1 MLRKLRC
8 RRRVL
13 AIVLSLCALLGGCSD
28 PATQIKSDSALSEK
42 LRRAER
48 VAVELY
54 ADEHDQPELLDRQTI
69 DRLADA
75 MSDAVAHR
83 NTLTWE
89 VTGRLTVTIEGKSE
103 EWLLGLHPES
113 EGRVR
118 VSGSEYYRGLDSAR
132 VLSALAGDQP

>member
-1 MLRKLRC
+1 
-8 RRRVL
+8 
-13 AIVLSLCALLGGCSD
+13 
-28 PATQIKSDSALSEK
+28 LSEK

-54 ADEHDQPELLDRQTI
+54 ADEPDQPRSLDRQTI

-75 MSDAVAHR
+75 LSDAVAHR

-89 VTGRLTVTIEGKSE
+89 VTGRLTVTINGESE
-103 EWLLGLHPES
+103 EWLLGLHPRC

-118 VSGSEYYRGLDSAR
+118 VSGTEYYRGLDSAR
-132 VLSALAGDQP
+132 VLSVLSGDQQ